1 MGPWQ
6 KFQTDEALIAGLA
19 RRLEAKDEIFSFRSD
34 PLLASLVSC
43 LGLQFELGKMEQ
55 DRTSALL
62 GVELSAANPWRTEI
76 ISLGDQL
83 GLRAW
88 VPGREEL
95 APQHE
100 DFRLILHP
108 LSMQGGRL
116 SQLVTF
122 PMQVAKAFEARGIE
136 LVVVRDWALSAFLSR
151 NRNLNYQKT
160 NREEIEQH
168 ITLLQMKLMRGR
180 RLAFTGTH
188 DLGDHLL
195 GGHAGGIAQSDS
207 LLADLEHVYAKVFA
221 EGRGLRSQLVASYL
235 IAVMLDDLVQPQWYG
250 STGHTLIAR
259 RALALIEVLA
269 KRADIPAVFLPRSFH
284 EIVARLR
291 SREASFAEL
300 ERLFLRFSLDLQG
313 SARQERKQP
322 AVAPGALLGAGVDA
336 P

>member
-6 KFQTDEALIAGLA
+6 KFEVSDELIAGLA
-19 RRLEAKDEIFSFRSD
+19 RKLEAKEEIFSFRSE
-34 PLLASLVSC
+34 PLLASLISC
-43 LGLQFELGKMEQ
+43 LGLQFELGKKEQ
-55 DRTSALL
+55 DRASFLL
-62 GVELSAANPWRTEI
+62 GVDLEKLPGGANPWRTEI
-76 ISLGDQL
+76 IALGDQI

-95 APQHE
+95 APLHE

-108 LSMQGGRL
+108 LSMQNGRL
-116 SQLVTF
+116 SQLVIF
-122 PMQVAKAFEARGIE
+122 PMQVAQAYEARGIE

-151 NRNLNYQKT
+151 SRNLNYQKT
-160 NREEIEQH
+160 NREEIEQN
-168 ITLLQMKLMRGR
+168 IALLQMKLMRGR

-221 EGRGLRSQLVASYL
+221 PGKGLRSQLVASYL
-235 IAVMLDDLVQPQWYG
+235 VAVMLDDLVQPQWYG

-269 KRADIPAVFLPRSFH
+269 KRPDIPAVFLPQSFH

-313 SARQERKQP
+313 SVAIRAEAP
-322 AVAPGALLGAGVDA
+322 ALA
-336 P
+336 